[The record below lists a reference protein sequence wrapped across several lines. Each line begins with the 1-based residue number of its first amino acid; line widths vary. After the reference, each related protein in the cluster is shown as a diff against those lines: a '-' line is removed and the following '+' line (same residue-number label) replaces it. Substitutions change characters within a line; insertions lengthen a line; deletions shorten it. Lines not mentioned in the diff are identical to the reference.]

1 MIQNEQLYIDF
12 LQLNLY
18 TIVLGGSM
26 SSKTFNGEQKLKLTQ
41 IINEG
46 MAVLHEIETLN
57 GGLTDTIKA
66 VAEELEIKP
75 AILKKAIK
83 LAHKAE
89 FGKEKQDHET
99 LETILETVGKTL

>member
-1 MIQNEQLYIDF
+1 
-12 LQLNLY
+12 
-18 TIVLGGSM
+18 M
-26 SSKTFNGEQKLKLTQ
+26 SNKSFNGEQKIKLTQ

-46 MAVLHEIETLN
+46 MQVMHEIDTLQ
-57 GGLTDTIKA
+57 GGLNDTIKA
-66 VAEELEIKP
+66 IAEELEVKP

-99 LETILETVGKTL
+99 LENILETVGKTL

>member
-1 MIQNEQLYIDF
+1 M
-12 LQLNLY
+12 
-18 TIVLGGSM
+18 
-26 SSKTFNGEQKLKLTQ
+26 SKTFNGEQKIKLTQ
-41 IINEG
+41 IITEG
-46 MAVLHEIETLN
+46 MQVLHEIETLN

-89 FGKEKQDHET
+89 FGREKQDHET